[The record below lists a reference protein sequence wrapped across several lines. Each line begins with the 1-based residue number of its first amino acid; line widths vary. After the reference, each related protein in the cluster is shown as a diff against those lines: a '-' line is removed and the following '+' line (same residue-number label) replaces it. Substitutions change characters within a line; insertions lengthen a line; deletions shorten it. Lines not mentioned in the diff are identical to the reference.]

1 MKWYRSSGII
11 RGSLLFLL
19 GFFVATPLARVVV
32 GSLESPFP
40 YRADNVF
47 ALVKR
52 YLSLDQYKNILF
64 HDLEYWAAFWN
75 TILLTLPTV
84 LLAIGIGSLAAYG
97 LRIINKKLS
106 GAILAVYAI
115 LSTLP
120 AQVLLVP
127 HLVVLSSLFLTGT
140 RLAVIL
146 VGCCS
151 PWYVFFL
158 HRLCVRI
165 PEEELEAARLEGAS
179 EREVFTHIILPQMRL
194 GATVFAVVIA
204 ADLWGMVE
212 EPLIYIQDAAKYPLS
227 VMFQEMGTSLSFA
240 GVLLFSLPVLVILIS
255 GVLDAVR
262 SEER

>member
-1 MKWYRSSGII
+1 MKWYKSSGII
-11 RGSLLFLL
+11 RGSLLLLL
-19 GFFVATPLARVVV
+19 GLFVAAPLALVLV
-32 GSLESPFP
+32 GSLESPIP
-40 YRADNVF
+40 YRGGNVF
-47 ALVKR
+47 AFAKR
-52 YLSLDQYKNILF
+52 YITLDQYKNILF

-84 LLAIGIGSLAAYG
+84 LLAIGIGAMAAYG

-106 GAILAVYAI
+106 GALLTVYAI

-140 RLAVIL
+140 RLSIIL

-158 HRLCVRI
+158 HRLCIRI
-165 PEEELEAARLEGAS
+165 PEEEFEAARLEGATDWEIFRQIVS
-179 EREVFTHIILPQMRL
+179 PQMQL
-194 GATVFAVVIA
+194 GTMVFAIVIA

-212 EPLIYIQDAAKYPLS
+212 EPLIYMQNQSKYPLS
-227 VMFQEMGTSLSFA
+227 VLFEEMGTSLSYA
-240 GVLLFSLPVLVILIS
+240 GVFVFSLPVLVIFLY
-255 GVLDAVR
+255 GLLDAVKNEDR
-262 SEER
+262 

>member
-1 MKWYRSSGII
+1 M
-11 RGSLLFLL
+11 LLL
-19 GFFVATPLARVVV
+19 GLFVAAPLTLVLV
-32 GSLESPFP
+32 GSLESPIP
-40 YRADNVF
+40 YRTDNLF
-47 ALVKR
+47 AFMKR

-75 TILLTLPTV
+75 TVFLTLPTV
-84 LLAIGIGSLAAYG
+84 LLAIGIGTLAAYG
-97 LRIINKKLS
+97 LRIINKKVSAVL
-106 GAILAVYAI
+106 LAVYAI

-127 HLVVLSSLFLTGT
+127 HLVVLSTLFLTGT

-146 VGCCS
+146 VRCCS

-179 EREVFTHIILPQMRL
+179 EREVFTHIVLPQMRL

-212 EPLIYIQDAAKYPLS
+212 EPLIYIQDTTKYPLS
-227 VMFQEMGTSLSFA
+227 VLFQEMGESISFA
-240 GVLLFSLPVLVILIS
+240 GVLVFSLPVLVILIN